1 MQLLVHPSE
10 VIDLDLA
17 VSYLRVSTKAQAHR
31 GGRDEG
37 YSIPDQRKAVGRKAH
52 ALPAV
57 VVAEFIDPGESGKTR
72 EKRKSL
78 NEMMEFIRE
87 HNITY
92 CIIPKLDR
100 IARNRLDDALIHA
113 ELRAAGVKLVSV
125 AENIDETPA
134 GMLTHGI
141 MASIAEFYSLN
152 LAMEVTKGMRTK
164 ATTGGTVGRAPLGY
178 RNIQVRTEQGYELRT
193 VELDENRAPLVKWAF
208 EAYATGEW
216 TLSTLLEEL
225 TLRGLTSAP
234 SPKRPA
240 KPLFV
245 STLHRMLQNPYY
257 KGTIIY
263 DGVAYD
269 GQHEPLVSM
278 DVWTQVQAV
287 LRSNNLAGD
296 KTQVHDHYLK
306 GSVYCS
312 NCGSRLVITHAKNSK
327 GTIYPYFMCVGRHRK
342 RTDCT
347 RKAMHVYQVE
357 ELVVQHYS
365 KVQLDE
371 TTRAALEGA
380 IAEEFAI
387 LNAHAKLEV
396 EGLTR
401 EKHDLLNQR
410 DKLLQAH
417 YAGAVPLDQLKDE
430 QDRISTALRQITNR
444 LDAAQANY
452 AEAQAELADCL
463 DLASDCYTV
472 YQQAPVS
479 VRRLFNQAFFERI
492 YITDEDEIDSAPAGT
507 FAMVLDPTTQS
518 VARER
523 QLVASGNIQTPARSF
538 ADEGLNLMRRVDLRG
553 FEPLTS
559 SLRTKRATNCATG
572 P

>member
-178 RNIQVRTEQGYELRT
+178 RNVQVRTEQGYELRT

-342 RTDCT
+342 RTGCT
-347 RKAMHVYQVE
+347 RRAMHVYQVE

-430 QDRISTALRQITNR
+430 QDRISTALTQITNR

-472 YQQAPVS
+472 YQQAPDS

-507 FAMVLDPTTQS
+507 FAMILDPTTQS

-523 QLVASGNIQTPARSF
+523 QLVASGNIQTLARSF

-559 SLRTKRATNCATG
+559 SMRTRRATNCAIG

>member
-1 MQLLVHPSE
+1 M
-10 VIDLDLA
+10 
-17 VSYLRVSTKAQAHR
+17 
-31 GGRDEG
+31 
-37 YSIPDQRKAVGRKAH
+37 
-52 ALPAV
+52 
-57 VVAEFIDPGESGKTR
+57 
-72 EKRKSL
+72 
-78 NEMMEFIRE
+78 
-87 HNITY
+87 
-92 CIIPKLDR
+92 
-100 IARNRLDDALIHA
+100 
-113 ELRAAGVKLVSV
+113 
-125 AENIDETPA
+125 
-134 GMLTHGI
+134 
-141 MASIAEFYSLN
+141 
-152 LAMEVTKGMRTK
+152 
-164 ATTGGTVGRAPLGY
+164 GRAPLGC
-178 RNIQVRTEQGYELRT
+178 RNIQIRTEQGYELRT
-193 VELDENRAPLVKWAF
+193 VEFDQGRAPLVKWAF
-208 EAYATGEW
+208 EAYATGDW

-269 GQHEPLVSM
+269 GLHEPLVSI

-312 NCGSRLVITHAKNSK
+312 SCGSRLVITHAKNSR
-327 GTIYPYFMCVGRHRK
+327 GAIYPYFMCVGRHRK
-342 RTDCT
+342 RTDCQ

-357 ELVVQHYS
+357 DLVVQHYS
-365 KVQLDE
+365 KVQLDDS
-371 TTRAALEGA
+371 TRAALEAA
-380 IAEEFAI
+380 ITEEFAI
-387 LNAHAKLEV
+387 LNAHAKLET

-410 DKLLQAH
+410 EKLLQAH
-417 YAGAVPLDQLKDE
+417 YAGAVPLDQLKVE
-430 QDRISTALRQITNR
+430 QDRIATSLTQITSR
-444 LDAAQANY
+444 LDAAAANY

-472 YQQAPVS
+472 YQQAPDS
-479 VRRLFNQAFFERI
+479 VRRLFNQAFFEQI
-492 YITDEDEIDSAPAGT
+492 YITDEDELQTEPTDA
-507 FAMVLDPTTQS
+507 FAMLLDPSTQRA
-518 VARER
+518 VRKR
-523 QLVASGNIQTPARSF
+523 QMVGAGNVQTPARSYT
-538 ADEGLNLMRRVDLRG
+538 DEGLNLVPRVDLRG

-572 P
+572 PRTSARLARSLRRFCHPAARRCVSNWRTCASISASSTYPMAANGEADAAGRSSLSRSARAIAIEGGAVWATRSRMASSKATSRSA

>member
-1 MQLLVHPSE
+1 MQLLIDPRE
-10 VIDLDLA
+10 VIDMALA
-17 VSYLRVSTKAQAHR
+17 VSYLRVSTKQQAHR

-37 YSIPDQRKAVGRKAH
+37 YSIPDQRKAVDRKAVS
-52 ALPAV
+52 LRAV
-57 VVAEFIDPGESGKTR
+57 VVAEFIDPGESGKSR
-72 EKRKSL
+72 AGRRSL
-78 NEMMEFIRE
+78 NEMMEFIRAN
-87 HNITY
+87 NITY

-125 AENIDETPA
+125 AENIDESPA

-193 VELDENRAPLVKWAF
+193 VELDQGRAPLVKWAF

-234 SPKRPA
+234 SPRRPA

-263 DGVAYD
+263 DGVPYE
-269 GQHEPLVSM
+269 GLHEPLVTV

-296 KTQVHDHYLK
+296 KTQIHDHYLK

-312 NCGSRLVITHAKNSK
+312 NCGSRLVITHAKNSR
-327 GTIYPYFMCVGRHRK
+327 GVVYPYFMCVGRHRK

-357 ELVVQHYS
+357 DLVVQHYS
-365 KVQLDE
+365 KVQLDDR
-371 TTRAALEGA
+371 TRAALEAA
-380 IAEEFAI
+380 ITEEFAI
-387 LNAHAKLEV
+387 LNAHAKLET
-396 EGLTR
+396 EGLTK
-401 EKHDLLNQR
+401 EKHELLNQR
-410 DKLLQAH
+410 EKLLQAH
-417 YAGAVPLDQLKDE
+417 YAGAVPLDQLKTE
-430 QDRISTALRQITNR
+430 QERISTALTQITSR
-444 LDAAQANY
+444 LDAATANY
-452 AEAQAELADCL
+452 AEAQAELADCI
-463 DLASDCYTV
+463 DLAGDCYTV
-472 YQQAPVS
+472 YQQAPDS

-492 YITDEDEIDSAPAGT
+492 YITDQDEVETEPTGA
-507 FAMVLDPTTQS
+507 FAMILDSSAQS
-518 VARER
+518 AARDR
-523 QLVASGNIQTPARSF
+523 HTVGAGNVQTPARFTS
-538 ADEGLNLMRRVDLRG
+538 DEGLNLMRWVDLRG